1 MVQLSHLYMTPGKTI
16 TFTRWT
22 FVGKVMSLLFNTLSR
37 FVIAFLPKALTYP
50 GPEPPAERR
59 ARGLRYVGLGGE
71 GLVLTQPQLQCW
83 EHRLGRQACFPVFGT
98 VAQS

>member
-1 MVQLSHLYMTPGKTI
+1 MTTRKTTALTI
-16 TFTRWT
+16 WA
-22 FVGKVMSLLFNTLSR
+22 FVGKVMSLLLNTLSR

-83 EHRLGRQACFPVFGT
+83 EHRLGRQACFPVLGT